1 MPVFAV
7 LASLLVQDPAPPEYS
22 APARPMIECSEHLN
36 DGRALNSCLD
46 GLLDTAGDQLDDA
59 LEAARTEAAEID
71 LDLPGL
77 ANATAHLDRAHST
90 WTAYRDAECQRRASL
105 LMIGDDG
112 EAIALDCRISMTRAR
127 TTELREQ

>member
-1 MPVFAV
+1 MIEAFFLFAA
-7 LASLLVQDPAPPEYS
+7 LSQDAALPDYS
-22 APARPMIECSEHLN
+22 APVRPMIECSEHLN
-36 DGRALNSCLD
+36 EGRALNRCLE
-46 GLLDTAGDQLDDA
+46 GLLDTAADQLDDA
-59 LEAARTEAAEID
+59 LDAARDEAAEMD

-77 ANATAHLDRAHST
+77 SNATAHLDRAHST
-90 WTAYRDAECQRRASL
+90 WIAYRDAECQRRASL